1 MSGCLGRALQKKL
14 SSVAEAPVKTF
25 EFQLCSVLTLL
36 RQGEQGTGGSQP
48 HGMGGRGRLGQE
60 SSPRPRHRSITPA
73 ALTYT
78 SRATQSLAVPFSRG
92 WRLLDYPQDGRS
104 GGLPQCRA
112 MCRAVPCRL
121 LLTTRR
127 GDAGCEAGAGWKGA
141 SCDQEMYCGC
151 WAACAMQHLGDKAQ
165 KSARL
170 SGDAGGDFGGR
181 RRWREEAGR

>member
-1 MSGCLGRALQKKL
+1 MSGCLGRSLQKKL
-14 SSVAEAPVKTF
+14 SSVAKAPVKTF

-48 HGMGGRGRLGQE
+48 EVWPCHFPEAGGFWII
-60 SSPRPRHRSITPA
+60 PRTGGA
-73 ALTYT
+73 
-78 SRATQSLAVPFSRG
+78 
-92 WRLLDYPQDGRS
+92 

-141 SCDQEMYCGC
+141 SCNQELYCGC

-170 SGDAGGDFGGR
+170 SGDAGGDLGEGDAGGSR
-181 RRWREEAGR
+181 LAGDGERAKGERA